1 MSNYYEAKVFDYS
14 QLTTSDLPS
23 LPCAYM
29 PACVHACMNP
39 LARNGLISVT

>member
-29 PACVHACMNP
+29 PACMNP